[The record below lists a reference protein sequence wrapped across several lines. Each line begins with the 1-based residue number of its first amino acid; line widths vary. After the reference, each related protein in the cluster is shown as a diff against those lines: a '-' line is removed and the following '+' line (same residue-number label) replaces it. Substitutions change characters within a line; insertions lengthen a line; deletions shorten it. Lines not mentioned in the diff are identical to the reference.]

1 MTAILAKKRHS
12 LTGLGSVDA
21 RVGEEHR
28 GGREKKKLHLDR
40 PTLAREKVGK
50 FSNHSKC
57 GESSSAPKRVSA
69 DPLSLCHVTYSSTVL
84 SRVYSVRLI
93 TSRYCSSLVIII
105 TALVHK
111 LDGIL

>member
-1 MTAILAKKRHS
+1 MRVLGKS
-12 LTGLGSVDA
+12 TGV
-21 RVGEEHR
+21 EEK
-28 GGREKKKLHLDR
+28 KKKLHLDR

-84 SRVYSVRLI
+84 SRVYSVKDLLLRTI
-93 TSRYCSSLVIII
+93 APVW
-105 TALVHK
+105 
-111 LDGIL
+111 